1 MIALN
6 LTYNKN
12 KQCKTLDI
20 ELPHALNYWSKDM
33 LNFDFYNT
41 KRVSPVHFV
50 YWFSKKNFDVINFES
65 NFIFLIKAFFS
76 MTKNSRQKLKYLENK
91 KSFYDEIKGIFH
103 NFQLASIC
111 QKLPRTWEF
120 TFKILSFMKHY
131 KAFCIHFDIG
141 K

>member
-1 MIALN
+1 MIVLN

-20 ELPHALNYWSKDM
+20 ELLHALNYWSKDM
-33 LNFDFYNT
+33 LNFDFY
-41 KRVSPVHFV
+41 KKG
-50 YWFSKKNFDVINFES
+50 FSSSFCVLIFEKNFDVINFES
-65 NFIFLIKAFFS
+65 NFIFLIKAVFS

-91 KSFYDEIKGIFH
+91 KSFYDEMKGIFH

-120 TFKILSFMKHY
+120 TFKILSFLKHY